1 MVAVVV
7 VLGMPAVAD
16 YLAAQAAALKVR
28 VALDLVQQV
37 KDLLAEV
44 ERVALS
50 TALVVAVAQVQQV
63 QMGQVVSE
71 VMVGQVN
78 PLQYQAHQSLTLA
91 VAVAEFTRNL
101 ALMVLV
107 ALAVVVVVL
116 QLPVL
121 LAQLILVA
129 VVVVIEELPPQRLTL
144 AEQVAQA
151 SL

>member
-1 MVAVVV
+1 MVVVVV

-63 QMGQVVSE
+63 QMGQVVSV

-78 PLQYQAHQSLTLA
+78 PLQHQAHQSLTLA

-151 SL
+151 S